1 MIIIS
6 LKYISSDLKRYNKN
20 SGVKWSEIGKK
31 MTREKRGR
39 APVPAGYRGKLT
51 WRKTLNGKYDVA
63 VSQAANL
70 VVGRACCVHDV
81 HSNSGAAAFAQT
93 HF

>member
-31 MTREKRGR
+31 LMRENAGEPLYPRDTGESGRGEKR
-39 APVPAGYRGKLT
+39 
-51 WRKTLNGKYDVA
+51 
-63 VSQAANL
+63 
-70 VVGRACCVHDV
+70 
-81 HSNSGAAAFAQT
+81 
-93 HF
+93 